1 MTCHEVSS
9 CVPPPNVDGLV
20 KIRFL
25 GAHHPHHNERIIEWM
40 QIKIHSST
48 LLLGVMKSPE
58 KDRKGVEEINY
69 GDISPQPEIR
79 AAAGSIQVQ
88 RSLKKVPP
96 QSIPNLTFSL
106 SLF

>member
-25 GAHHPHHNERIIEWM
+25 GAYHPHHHERIIELV
-40 QIKIHSST
+40 QKQVDSST
-48 LLLGVMKSPE
+48 LYLDVMKSPE
-58 KDRKGVEEINY
+58 KEGFDIECVEEINY

-88 RSLKKVPP
+88 RS
-96 QSIPNLTFSL
+96 
-106 SLF
+106 

>member
-1 MTCHEVSS
+1 MDADKNS
-9 CVPPPNVDGLV
+9 LQ
-20 KIRFL
+20 
-25 GAHHPHHNERIIEWM
+25 HPSFRRDEITRKGQEGFDIE
-40 QIKIHSST
+40 
-48 LLLGVMKSPE
+48 
-58 KDRKGVEEINY
+58 GVEEINY